1 MAEGETPPSSSAA
14 AAAPVLAALASLQ
27 TYSSALS
34 AFTSAWRALYSDA
47 TALDS
52 TLASRLEGFSELDLL
67 CSAMDGPGLRAY
79 LTEHRDALQDS
90 SLPALDAALLVAPD
104 PGRLVLSAAA
114 GFCRAPPTE
123 GAAKVACRLLVDL
136 LDRLRALGVKPSPEA
151 RDEARAI
158 AADWKRSK
166 RIGPQAVLKKETI
179 AFLLLVGAFGLV
191 DDVGGASEVLDLV
204 VSVSGRE
211 RAVEAFVG
219 LGLDLEKHMPG
230 MSVCVN
236 INMKTLFP
244 PVFIHTMIKKGKQLE
259 AVKFIQALNL
269 VEKYPLLPVLRSYIS
284 DAAKAGNMIRIRG
297 DDSACQTEADAK
309 ERMLLGVLQ
318 KFIKDQKLEELPILE
333 IVKQR
338 LAHLEK
344 KSVER
349 KRAASAAIEAA
360 HEVSKKIQK
369 QEKQQQQV
377 QSAIPSRV
385 PGKAAQNSLSQN
397 IHSVDSLSRPLMSS
411 QSMGISGVLN
421 LYQAASSQN
430 IIPAI
435 SPSPL
440 SQHPVGIKNQ
450 TLNTPP
456 VQTRYGGLA
465 DYYGLSSGRPRPDS
479 VSPGSSV
486 TSAHTSSRSKLYSAD
501 PLAAVSRASDKK
513 GSSYN
518 YSLSSMSTYIP
529 NP

>member
-219 LGLDLEKHMPG
+219 LGLDLEKHM
-230 MSVCVN
+230 
-236 INMKTLFP
+236 